1 MKDIKTALRLV
12 RLGWF
17 VMNLGFIINVEKSSL
32 TPSAACKFLGFVL
45 NSLSFLV
52 ELPLEKESLQEPH
65 TNNFQ
70 K

>member
-1 MKDIKTALRLV
+1 
-12 RLGWF
+12 
-17 VMNLGFIINVEKSSL
+17 MNLGFIINVEKSSL
-32 TPSAACKFLGFVL
+32 TPSTACKFLGFVL